1 MNTESERLCPL
12 NGNTVNWRRGW
23 GPILILPSLTFVL
36 FPPTWP
42 PWGLMWALAVSL
54 YAGCKWLTWRRT
66 PVPQT
71 PLWKHVGY
79 LLFWPGLDA
88 ESFLKPCSRDQ
99 RRAFPSGDWVWAS
112 TKLLLG
118 LAILFMG
125 ARQVP
130 AEFSYLAGWVGMI
143 GIVTTLHF
151 GVFHLIACAWRSAGV
166 DAQPLMNRPLAS
178 VSVSEFWGRRW
189 NTAFRDLT
197 NRFLFRPLIAR
208 WGASGSLVAG
218 FAFSGLIHDLVISV
232 PSRNGY
238 GGPTLFFILQSL
250 AILATRSRIG
260 RRVGLRKG
268 IRGWMFT
275 AFTLLLPVGWL
286 FHRSFIHEIVLPFMG
301 VLRALE

>member
-1 MNTESERLCPL
+1 MNAESERLCPL
-12 NGNTVNWRRGW
+12 NPKSVKWRHGW
-23 GPILILPSLTFVL
+23 GPILILPGVTFVL

-42 PWGLMWALAVSL
+42 QWGLMWALAVSV

-66 PVPQT
+66 PVPQA

-88 ESFLKPCSRDQ
+88 ESFLKPCFSDQ
-99 RRAFPSGDWVWAS
+99 GCAFPSCEWAWAS

-118 LAILFMG
+118 IAVLFLG

-130 AEFSYLAGWVGMI
+130 TDFPYLAGWVGII

-151 GVFHLIACAWRSAGV
+151 GLFHLIACAWRTAGV
-166 DAQPLMNRPLAS
+166 DAQPLMNCPLVS
-178 VSVSEFWGRRW
+178 GSVSEFWSRRW

-197 NRFLFRPLIAR
+197 NRFLFRPLIPCC
-208 WGASGSLVAG
+208 GASGALVAG

-232 PSRNGY
+232 PACGGY

-260 RRVGLRKG
+260 RRSGLRKG
-268 IRGWMFT
+268 IRGWTF
-275 AFTLLLPVGWL
+275 AAITLLLPINWL
-286 FHRSFIHEIVLPFMG
+286 FHRSFICEVVLPFMN
-301 VLRALE
+301 VLRAL